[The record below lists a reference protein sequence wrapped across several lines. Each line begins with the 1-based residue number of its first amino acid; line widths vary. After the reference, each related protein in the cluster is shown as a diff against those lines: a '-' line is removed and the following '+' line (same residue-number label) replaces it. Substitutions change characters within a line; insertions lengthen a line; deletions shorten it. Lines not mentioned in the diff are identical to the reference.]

1 MGTSRLAA
9 RYLSRYSRPLRHAFS
24 ACPAAEQC
32 LNWRP
37 TLPLQQDMRSSAT
50 LCVGTWSQT
59 STLKTLSGSKQQ
71 NQAAC
76 LCPHCSSAVSAASK
90 NHAILSTSVSGEEQV
105 HDEHLMWCCTCK
117 KMVAPEVEVVNGGSS
132 NDSVPKGM
140 GGADSAQK
148 GHAASYQASQGH
160 IGQQPLDAV
169 PSFGGSTSSTTE
181 GSYRLWDPSK
191 VPTPRKIVAAL
202 DKFIVGQEATKKT
215 LAVAVYN
222 HYMRVAHEEQRRK
235 RAQERQGVADAAAR
249 IRDAAATDDAT
260 AAADA
265 LSGERPPG
273 PPAAHGDPSLG
284 RRAQAASYP
293 AAIGSSPQSPLE
305 AWGDG
310 HGYPCIDQGPSLGGF
325 GGGESADLFGSGG
338 DHEVELEKSNVL
350 LLGPTGTGKTLLAKT
365 LARLVE
371 VPFAMAD
378 ATTLTQAGYVGDDVE
393 SILYK
398 LLQSC
403 SYNLQVAQRGIV
415 YIDEVDKI
423 VKKSENI
430 SITRDVSGEGVQ
442 QALLKMLEGTVMNV
456 PEKGGRKNPRGDFL
470 QVDTKDILFICGG
483 AFIGLDRQV
492 AERTAMSS
500 IGFGN
505 PVRAKVQG
513 FGQAKVSS
521 NVLKQV
527 EQTDLINYGL
537 IPEFVGRFPIISSLQ
552 ALTEEELIEVLTR
565 PRNALSKQYETMFEM
580 SSAGL
585 HLTQAATRAIAR
597 AALERGTGA
606 RGLRSIMEGLLQ
618 PVMYETPDADSG
630 FKYVLLDEEGVVSK
644 TGARLFTCKAQ
655 FLEELRRQGE
665 PLGGLRLGPEGSR
678 NKEECA
684 SEHEEQAPAAAVVG

>member
-1 MGTSRLAA
+1 M
-9 RYLSRYSRPLRHAFS
+9 
-24 ACPAAEQC
+24 
-32 LNWRP
+32 W
-37 TLPLQQDMRSSAT
+37 
-50 LCVGTWSQT
+50 
-59 STLKTLSGSKQQ
+59 
-71 NQAAC
+71 
-76 LCPHCSSAVSAASK
+76 CSS
-90 NHAILSTSVSGEEQV
+90 
-105 HDEHLMWCCTCK
+105 CK
-117 KMVAPEVEVVNGGSS
+117 TMVAPELGAVNNFHGSGSDEDGG
-132 NDSVPKGM
+132 NMPRGM

-169 PSFGGSTSSTTE
+169 PSFGGSTSSTAE

-191 VPTPRKIVAAL
+191 VPTPSKIVAAL

-235 RAQERQGVADAAAR
+235 RAQDRQVAADAASR

-265 LSGERPPG
+265 LSGERPSG

-284 RRAQAASYP
+284 RRAQAATYP
-293 AAIGSSPQSPLE
+293 AAIGGSPQGPLD

-325 GGGESADLFGSGG
+325 AAGDSGDPSDLFSSSG

-527 EQTDLINYGL
+527 EQTDLIQYGL

-552 ALTEEELIEVLTR
+552 ALTEDELMEVLTR
-565 PRNALSKQYETMFEM
+565 PRNALSRQYEAMFEM
-580 SSAGL
+580 SAAGL
-585 HLTQAATRAIAR
+585 HVTQSATRAIAR

-618 PVMYETPDADSG
+618 PVMYETPDADG
-630 FKYVLLDEEGVVSK
+630 AFKYVLLDEGGVVNK
-644 TGARLFTCKAQ
+644 TGARLFTSKAALLQ
-655 FLEELRRQGE
+655 ELRRQGE
-665 PLGGLRLGPEGSR
+665 PTDGLKLGAERPSSA
-678 NKEECA
+678 NKEECG
-684 SEHEEQAPAAAVVG
+684 SEQEEQAPAAAVVG

>member
-1 MGTSRLAA
+1 MGSPRLAA
-9 RYLSRYSRPLRHAFS
+9 RYWCRYIRPFQQACTV
-24 ACPAAEQC
+24 CPANEQC
-32 LNWRP
+32 TSWRP
-37 TLPLQQDMRSSAT
+37 ASPLQQEFGSLLPRSAS
-50 LCVGTWSQT
+50 TWSQSSVMKKQST
-59 STLKTLSGSKQQ
+59 SIGKD
-71 NQAAC
+71 AC
-76 LCPHCSSAVSAASK
+76 LCPHCSVAVSRASK
-90 NHAILSTSVSGEEQV
+90 NHAILSTAVSGEQQV
-105 HDEHLMWCCTCK
+105 DDEHFMWCSSCK
-117 KMVAPEVEVVNGGSS
+117 KMVAPEMRAVRTTRATGSGADGG
-132 NDSVPKGM
+132 NMPRGM

-169 PSFGGSTSSTTE
+169 PSFGGSTSSTAE

-235 RAQERQGVADAAAR
+235 RAQERQ
-249 IRDAAATDDAT
+249 
-260 AAADA
+260 
-265 LSGERPPG
+265 
-273 PPAAHGDPSLG
+273 
-284 RRAQAASYP
+284 
-293 AAIGSSPQSPLE
+293 
-305 AWGDG
+305 
-310 HGYPCIDQGPSLGGF
+310 
-325 GGGESADLFGSGG
+325 
-338 DHEVELEKSNVL
+338 VELEKSNVL

-403 SYNLQVAQRGIV
+403 SYNLQVAQRGI
-415 YIDEVDKI
+415 VDKI

-505 PVRAKVQG
+505 PVRAKIQG
-513 FGQAKVSS
+513 FGQPKVSS

-527 EQTDLINYGL
+527 EQTDLIQYGL

-552 ALTEEELIEVLTR
+552 ALTEDELMEVLTR
-565 PRNALSKQYETMFEM
+565 PRNALSRQYEAMFGM
-580 SSAGL
+580 SSVGL
-585 HLTQAATRAIAR
+585 HLTQTATRAIAR

-618 PVMYETPDADSG
+618 PVMYEVGLAMLAICFFNVAVCQLCNITS
-630 FKYVLLDEEGVVSK
+630 LLHSLAWVVMVPCCVTGVSPCSCGK
-644 TGARLFTCKAQ
+644 F
-655 FLEELRRQGE
+655 
-665 PLGGLRLGPEGSR
+665 
-678 NKEECA
+678 
-684 SEHEEQAPAAAVVG
+684 